1 MITKTR
7 FSALL
12 VAIAA
17 GALAACAPKPPPPA
31 LAPAHYF
38 SACGP
43 LRVVREGLTVE
54 PCVDVK
60 SDAKGALTART
71 QIRVAN
77 TTGKEVV
84 VNEVGADLGWRND
97 HSDCRTGLGVAS
109 VDTSTP
115 IAVDGWLV
123 QSVDSGRRPLTDAC
137 TKRPL
142 TVATG
147 ATVSTHSV
155 RVVINGRPLAVGEA
169 RIVVAPEPPA
179 DAAGGRA
186 R

>member
-1 MITKTR
+1 MRRSR
-7 FSALL
+7 FAALL
-12 VAIAA
+12 TASLASC
-17 GALAACAPKPPPPA
+17 ALAACAPKPTHPV
-31 LAPAHYF
+31 PAHYF

-71 QIRVAN
+71 QIRIAN
-77 TTGKEVV
+77 TTGSPVV
-84 VNEVGADLGWRND
+84 VNEVGADLGWRNEQT
-97 HSDCRTGLGVAS
+97 CRTGLGVAS

-123 QSVDSGRRPLTDAC
+123 QSVDSARQPLTDAC

-169 RIVVAPEPPA
+169 RIVVAPELPA

-186 R
+186 Q